1 MHKIERL
8 LQTLAPNGVEFK
20 TLEEVFE
27 IKNGYTPSKN
37 NPEFWKNGTIPWFRM
52 EDIRENG
59 RILKDSIQHITP
71 KALKGKK
78 LFPKNSIIISTTATI
93 GEHALLI
100 VDSLANQQFTFLSK
114 KANCDLALD
123 MKFFF
128 YQCFLLG
135 EWCKNNINVSGF
147 ASVDMTAFKKYKF
160 PIPPL
165 EIQQEIVKIL
175 DAFTEL
181 NTELNTELKARKKQY
196 EYYQNMLLDFNDIN
210 QSHKDAKMSA
220 KTYPKR
226 LKTLLQT
233 LAPKGVEFRKL
244 GDIGEFYGGLVGKSK
259 KSFSQGNKF
268 YVPYINVFNNPQL
281 DLNALES
288 VQIGDKEKQNTIQ
301 LGDVLFTGSSENLE
315 DCAMSCV
322 VTQKIEKDIYLNSFC
337 FGFRFFDKNLFNPSF
352 LKHFLRDY
360 NFRKNISKVA
370 NGVTRFNV
378 SKQLLSKIT
387 IPIPPLEI
395 QQEIVKILDQFSLLT
410 TDLLAGIPAE
420 IKVRKKQY
428 EYYRE
433 KLLTFK
439 PLTPNKEVD
448 KE

>member
-8 LQTLAPNGVEFK
+8 LHTLAPKGVEFK

-100 VDSLANQQFTFLSK
+100 VDSLANQRFTFLSK

-181 NTELNTELKARKKQY
+181 NTELKARKKQY
-196 EYYQNMLLDFNDIN
+196 QYYQNMLLDFKDIHLN
-210 QSHKDAKMSA
+210 HKDAKMSV

-268 YVPYINVFNNPQL
+268 YVPYVNVFNNPQL

-378 SKQLLSKIT
+378 SKQLLSQIT

-420 IKVRKKQY
+420 IKARKKQY

>member
-8 LQTLAPNGVEFK
+8 LQTLAPKGVEFRKLGEVCDFQKGKSITKKAVTFGKVPVISGGRQPAYYHNEANRSGETIAISSSGVYAGYVSYWDIPVFLADSFSVSPKQKTLMPKYLFHYLTTQQDAIHATKSTGGIPHVYSKDLQNFLIPIPPLEIQQEIVKILDAFTELNTELKARKKQYQYYQNMLLDFKDINSNHKDAKMSAKTYPKRLKSLLQTLAPKGVEFK

-37 NPEFWKNGTIPWFRM
+37 NLEFWEKGTIPWFKM

-71 KALKGKK
+71 KALKNKK

-100 VDSLANQQFTFLSK
+100 VDSLANQRFTFLSK
-114 KANCDLALD
+114 KANCDIVLD

-135 EWCKNNINVSGF
+135 EWCKKNTNVSGF

-175 DAFTEL
+175 D
-181 NTELNTELKARKKQY
+181 
-196 EYYQNMLLDFNDIN
+196 
-210 QSHKDAKMSA
+210 
-220 KTYPKR
+220 
-226 LKTLLQT
+226 
-233 LAPKGVEFRKL
+233 
-244 GDIGEFYGGLVGKSK
+244 
-259 KSFSQGNKF
+259 
-268 YVPYINVFNNPQL
+268 
-281 DLNALES
+281 
-288 VQIGDKEKQNTIQ
+288 
-301 LGDVLFTGSSENLE
+301 
-315 DCAMSCV
+315 
-322 VTQKIEKDIYLNSFC
+322 
-337 FGFRFFDKNLFNPSF
+337 
-352 LKHFLRDY
+352 
-360 NFRKNISKVA
+360 
-370 NGVTRFNV
+370 
-378 SKQLLSKIT
+378 
-387 IPIPPLEI
+387 
-395 QQEIVKILDQFSLLT
+395 QFSILT

-420 IKVRKKQY
+420 IEARKKQY

-439 PLTPNKEVD
+439 PLHNKA
-448 KE
+448 

>member
-8 LQTLAPNGVEFK
+8 LQTLAPKGVEFRKLGDIGEFTRGNGLLKSDLQDKGRPVVHYGQIHTQYNLSIDKTISYVNDALFHKLKKAKPNDILIATTSENVKDVGKSIAWLGNEEIAFSGDMYSYSTNENPKFIIYYFQTWFFQKEKEKRITGTKVMRIHENDLKQITIPIPPLEIQQEIVKILDAFTELNTELNTELKARKKQYQYYQNMLLDFNDINSNHQDAKERLAQKTYPKRLKTLLQTLAPKGVEFK

-37 NPEFWKNGTIPWFRM
+37 NPEFWEKGTIPWFRM

-71 KALKGKK
+71 KALKNKK

-114 KANCDLALD
+114 KANCGIALD

-135 EWCKNNINVSGF
+135 EWCKNNTNVSGF

-175 DAFTEL
+175 D
-181 NTELNTELKARKKQY
+181 
-196 EYYQNMLLDFNDIN
+196 
-210 QSHKDAKMSA
+210 
-220 KTYPKR
+220 
-226 LKTLLQT
+226 
-233 LAPKGVEFRKL
+233 
-244 GDIGEFYGGLVGKSK
+244 
-259 KSFSQGNKF
+259 
-268 YVPYINVFNNPQL
+268 
-281 DLNALES
+281 
-288 VQIGDKEKQNTIQ
+288 
-301 LGDVLFTGSSENLE
+301 
-315 DCAMSCV
+315 
-322 VTQKIEKDIYLNSFC
+322 
-337 FGFRFFDKNLFNPSF
+337 
-352 LKHFLRDY
+352 
-360 NFRKNISKVA
+360 
-370 NGVTRFNV
+370 
-378 SKQLLSKIT
+378 
-387 IPIPPLEI
+387 
-395 QQEIVKILDQFSLLT
+395 QFSALT

-420 IKVRKKQY
+420 IEARKKQY

-433 KLLTFK
+433 KLLAFK
-439 PLTPNKEVD
+439 PLKA
-448 KE
+448 

>member
-52 EDIRENG
+52 EDLRENG

-100 VDSLANQQFTFLSK
+100 VDSLANQRFTFLSK
-114 KANCDLALD
+114 KANCNLALD

-135 EWCKNNINVSGF
+135 EWCKNNTNVSGF

-196 EYYQNMLLDFNDIN
+196 QYYQNMLLDFKDIN
-210 QSHKDAKMSA
+210 QNHKDAKMSA

-244 GDIGEFYGGLVGKSK
+244 GEVINILKGKQLNKELLLDYGEYPVMNGGIHASGYWNEYNTDYPKIII
-259 KSFSQGNKF
+259 SQGGASAGYVNYMTSKF
-268 YVPYINVFNNPQL
+268 WAGAHCY
-281 DLNALES
+281 A
-288 VQIGDKEKQNTIQ
+288 
-301 LGDVLFTGSSENLE
+301 
-315 DCAMSCV
+315 
-322 VTQKIEKDIYLNSFC
+322 IELNSEKLNYKF
-337 FGFRFFDKNLFNPSF
+337 LYYF
-352 LKHFLRDY
+352 LKNSQTILMKSQFGAGIPALNKAD
-360 NFRKNISKVA
+360 IE
-370 NGVTRFNV
+370 T
-378 SKQLLSKIT
+378 LT

-420 IKVRKKQY
+420 IKARKKQY

-439 PLTPNKEVD
+439 PLTPLNNKELA
-448 KE
+448 

>member
-1 MHKIERL
+1 MHKIEHL
-8 LQTLAPNGVEFK
+8 LHTLAPKGVEFK

-27 IKNGYTPSKN
+27 IRNGYTPSKN

-52 EDIRENG
+52 EDLRENG

-100 VDSLANQQFTFLSK
+100 VDSLANQRFTFLSK

-181 NTELNTELKARKKQY
+181 NTELNARKKQY
-196 EYYQNMLLDFNDIN
+196 QYYQNMLLDFNDIN
-210 QSHKDAKMSA
+210 QNHKDAKERLA
-220 KTYPKR
+220 QKPYPKR

-233 LAPKGVEFRKL
+233 LAPKGVGFRKL
-244 GDIGEFYGGLVGKSK
+244 GEVCEIIRGKRVTKKEILDKGKYPVVSGGIGFMGY
-259 KSFSQGNKF
+259 
-268 YVPYINVFNNPQL
+268 
-281 DLNALES
+281 LNEYNR
-288 VQIGDKEKQNTIQ
+288 EENTITIAQ
-301 LGDVLFTGSSENLE
+301 YGTAGFVNWQNQKFWANDVCFSVIPKETLINRYLYYVLTNMQNYLYSISNRSAIPYSISSN
-315 DCAMSCV
+315 
-322 VTQKIEKDIYLNSFC
+322 
-337 FGFRFFDKNLFNPSF
+337 
-352 LKHFLRDY
+352 
-360 NFRKNISKVA
+360 NIM
-370 NGVTRFNV
+370 
-378 SKQLLSKIT
+378 QII

-420 IKVRKKQY
+420 IKARKKQY

-433 KLLTFK
+433 KLLAFK
-439 PLTPNKEVD
+439 PLTPQKEVKKD
-448 KE
+448 

>member
-1 MHKIERL
+1 MHKIER
-8 LQTLAPNGVEFK
+8 
-20 TLEEVFE
+20 
-27 IKNGYTPSKN
+27 
-37 NPEFWKNGTIPWFRM
+37 
-52 EDIRENG
+52 
-59 RILKDSIQHITP
+59 
-71 KALKGKK
+71 
-78 LFPKNSIIISTTATI
+78 
-93 GEHALLI
+93 
-100 VDSLANQQFTFLSK
+100 
-114 KANCDLALD
+114 
-123 MKFFF
+123 
-128 YQCFLLG
+128 
-135 EWCKNNINVSGF
+135 
-147 ASVDMTAFKKYKF
+147 
-160 PIPPL
+160 
-165 EIQQEIVKIL
+165 
-175 DAFTEL
+175 
-181 NTELNTELKARKKQY
+181 
-196 EYYQNMLLDFNDIN
+196 
-210 QSHKDAKMSA
+210 
-220 KTYPKR
+220 
-226 LKTLLQT
+226 LLQT

-268 YVPYINVFNNPQL
+268 YVPYVNVFNNPQL

-337 FGFRFFDKNLFNPSF
+337 FGLRFFDENLFNPSF

-378 SKQLLSKIT
+378 SKKLLSKIT

-395 QQEIVKILDQFSLLT
+395 QQEIVKILDAFTELNTELNTELKARKKQYQYYQNMLLDFKDINQNHKDAKMSAKTYPKRLKSLLQTLAPKGVEFRKLGEVCESANKKTLKINEVSEVKNKGMYPVINSGRDLYGYYHDFNNDGENITIASVGEYAGFINYFNEKFFAGGLCYPYKVKDTNELLTKFLYFYLKTNEIQIMENLVSRGSIPALNKADIETLTIPIPPLEIQQEIVKILDQFLALT

-420 IKVRKKQY
+420 IEARKKQY

-433 KLLTFK
+433 KLLAFK
-439 PLTPNKEVD
+439 PLKA
-448 KE
+448 

>member
-8 LQTLAPNGVEFK
+8 LQTLAPKGVEFK

-37 NPEFWKNGTIPWFRM
+37 NPEFWEKGTIPWFRM

-100 VDSLANQQFTFLSK
+100 VDSLANQRFTFLSK
-114 KANCDLALD
+114 KVNCGIALD

-135 EWCKNNINVSGF
+135 EWCKKNTNVSGF

-196 EYYQNMLLDFNDIN
+196 EYYQNMLLDFKDIHLN
-210 QSHKDAKMSA
+210 HKDATMSA

-226 LKTLLQT
+226 LKSLLQT

-244 GDIGEFYGGLVGKSK
+244 GEVCDFQKGKSITK
-259 KSFSQGNKF
+259 KAVTFGKVPVISGGRQPAYYHNEANRSGETIAISSSGVYAGYVSYWDIPVFLADSFSVSPKQKTLMPKYLFHYLTTQQDAIHATKNTGGIPHVYSK
-268 YVPYINVFNNPQL
+268 
-281 DLNALES
+281 DL
-288 VQIGDKEKQNTIQ
+288 QN
-301 LGDVLFTGSSENLE
+301 
-315 DCAMSCV
+315 
-322 VTQKIEKDIYLNSFC
+322 
-337 FGFRFFDKNLFNPSF
+337 F
-352 LKHFLRDY
+352 L
-360 NFRKNISKVA
+360 
-370 NGVTRFNV
+370 
-378 SKQLLSKIT
+378 

-395 QQEIVKILDQFSLLT
+395 QQEIVKILDQFSALT

-420 IKVRKKQY
+420 IEARKKQY

-439 PLTPNKEVD
+439 PLQNKA
-448 KE
+448 

>member
-1 MHKIERL
+1 
-8 LQTLAPNGVEFK
+8 
-20 TLEEVFE
+20 
-27 IKNGYTPSKN
+27 
-37 NPEFWKNGTIPWFRM
+37 
-52 EDIRENG
+52 
-59 RILKDSIQHITP
+59 
-71 KALKGKK
+71 GKK

-100 VDSLANQQFTFLSK
+100 VDSLANQRFTFLSK
-114 KANCDLALD
+114 KANCDIALD

-135 EWCKNNINVSGF
+135 EWCKNNTNVSGF

-181 NTELNTELKARKKQY
+181 NTELNARKKQY
-196 EYYQNMLLDFNDIN
+196 QYYQNMLLDFKDTK
-210 QSHKDAKMSA
+210 QSHKDAKISA

-233 LAPKGVEFRKL
+233 LAPKGVGFRKL
-244 GDIGEFYGGLVGKSK
+244 GDIGEYIRGVTYK
-259 KSFSQGNKF
+259 KNQEINNLECGIKVLRANNITLSNHLNFEDIKVINK
-268 YVPYINVFNNPQL
+268 NVKIREEQYLKKNDIL
-281 DLNALES
+281 ICAGS
-288 VQIGDKEKQNTIQ
+288 
-301 LGDVLFTGSSENLE
+301 GSSEH
-315 DCAMSCV
+315 
-322 VTQKIEKDIYLNSFC
+322 I
-337 FGFRFFDKNLFNPSF
+337 G
-352 LKHFLRDY
+352 
-360 NFRKNISKVA
+360 KVA
-370 NGVTRFNV
+370 FINTDFDYAFGGFMGVIRVREINSRFVYHIFTSNIF
-378 SKQLLSKIT
+378 KQYLEKSLNTTTINNLNANILQNFL

-395 QQEIVKILDQFSLLT
+395 QQEIVTILDQFSILT

-420 IKVRKKQY
+420 IKARKKQY

-439 PLTPNKEVD
+439 PLTPQRS
-448 KE
+448 